1 MFYSFLTCKP
11 FLLCETTW
19 ARKDFSLCQGKVSFL
34 SWRKEKFDFMFTNAG
49 KTLSVVGKMRELCS
63 ETEKRNLL
71 GYLPLILTCNLQHCS
86 DLTDEPFLQKCSD
99 PIFIKMKSCRSH
111 RCSSLC
117 ILLSSDTDYIT
128 QYQAGI
134 IISF

>member
-11 FLLCETTW
+11 FLLYETTGQEKTFLHGRGKGPFW
-19 ARKDFSLCQGKVSFL
+19 VEGRKSL
-34 SWRKEKFDFMFTNAG
+34 
-49 KTLSVVGKMRELCS
+49 TLCSVVGKMKELCS

-134 IISF
+134 VISF